1 MALISAYH
9 FFTLMLLVSLAA
21 MPAQSDRLNP
31 EIEAGCWKEIYQ
43 VPQCVFH
50 IIKALISNSSI
61 EELGVHVGVPCCR
74 AFISLTGDCKVEIFK
89 NSTTISTV
97 ETFCTAIVAAADA
110 PPLPPVVETPAPV
123 VGLPLAP
130 TPLHDVDME
139 KRTSTFPWPNV
150 RLV

>member
-1 MALISAYH
+1 MAPISAYH
-9 FFTLMLLVSLAA
+9 FFTLMLLVSVAG
-21 MPAQSDRLNP
+21 MPAQSERLNP
-31 EIEAGCWKEIYQ
+31 EIAAGCWKEIYQ

-61 EELGVHVGVPCCR
+61 EDVGVPCCR

-123 VGLPLAP
+123 
-130 TPLHDVDME
+130 HDVDME

>member
-61 EELGVHVGVPCCR
+61 EELGVPCCR

-97 ETFCTAIVAAADA
+97 ETFCAVLVAGADS

-123 VGLPLAP
+123 VEPP
-130 TPLHDVDME
+130 TPFHD
-139 KRTSTFPWPNV
+139 V